1 MVLAG
6 LQAFQ
11 PCKLRN
17 NMIGQQVETPI
28 STLTQSGAH
37 HAMVYAYL
45 IKYYGSICANAVDVP
60 VDTLTSRDRFALIT
74 VHEEQYIVKD
84 IYMRFL
90 TPREMYDMTGF
101 PEDYII
107 DRDADGNGLTR
118 ENQVARCGNAVTP
131 PVAAALVRAN
141 LPEYCKTKEVQ

>member
-1 MVLAG
+1 
-6 LQAFQ
+6 
-11 PCKLRN
+11 
-17 NMIGQQVETPI
+17 
-28 STLTQSGAH
+28 
-37 HAMVYAYL
+37 MVYAYL

-90 TPREMYDMTGF
+90 TPRETYDMTGF
-101 PEDYII
+101 PGDYII

-141 LPEYCKTKEVQ
+141 LPEYCKTKEIQ